1 MTNLDDE
8 IIHCA
13 KINNDYI
20 ITDKTVYKK
29 IILCATFI
37 PKQKTIVDGLVHIIY
52 LGILL
57 FDENSKEEN
66 TLFIEDSCEDNECYS
81 NK

>member
-1 MTNLDDE
+1 M
-8 IIHCA
+8 
-13 KINNDYI
+13 
-20 ITDKTVYKK
+20 
-29 IILCATFI
+29 
-37 PKQKTIVDGLVHIIY
+37 QKTIVDGLVHIIY

-57 FDENSKEEN
+57 FVENSKEEN